1 MRDERRLGGQK
12 ISYLLSNFIKYEKMA
27 HVAVIPSIARK
38 NLLMK
43 AVTRIKLRNRAASV
57 ARKKVYLSSSR
68 NRGRAR

>member
-38 NLLMK
+38 KFAHEGGDKN
-43 AVTRIKLRNRAASV
+43 
-57 ARKKVYLSSSR
+57 
-68 NRGRAR
+68 